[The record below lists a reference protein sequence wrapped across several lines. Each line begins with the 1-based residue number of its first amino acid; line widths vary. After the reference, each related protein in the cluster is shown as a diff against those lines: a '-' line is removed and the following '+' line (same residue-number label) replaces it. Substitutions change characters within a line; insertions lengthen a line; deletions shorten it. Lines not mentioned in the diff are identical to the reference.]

1 MLFLQLCT
9 AIYPLKRFLP
19 ISVSLYFSAICVP
32 HSFLHYIG
40 RIFVFLH
47 LSVRISI
54 SKIPIE
60 THAKPFSFILKRS
73 AHRFLPNYCCILPS
87 DIEIFFPLIFFFTYL
102 WIPSHLVLVIWYTFF
117 KSFPSLYNQMYL
129 RPILYSSALRF
140 ITQLCHFGFPVCHS

>member
-1 MLFLQLCT
+1 MLFLQSCT
-9 AIYPLKRFLP
+9 AIYPSKRFLP

-40 RIFVFLH
+40 RIFLFLH

-60 THAKPFSFILKRS
+60 THAKPFSFILQRS

-87 DIEIFFPLIFFFTYL
+87 DIEIFFPLIFFFTYHM
-102 WIPSHLVLVIWYTFF
+102 SFF
-117 KSFPSLYNQMYL
+117 NLKLYFPSW
-129 RPILYSSALRF
+129 
-140 ITQLCHFGFPVCHS
+140 FGTSKHI